1 MDVTSFVLVALS
13 LIGLLN
19 LTLVLRVSARLR
31 AADHIRYEREHDGE
45 PLPLGAAAPEFNAMT
60 LAGQGVTGQRLA
72 GRPVLYL
79 LLSPTCDHCRDV
91 LPLLGDLAPLAQ
103 RAAGAQVVVVTD
115 VGPKRA
121 RDWLALVRD
130 EDGVTVSVP
139 VLAAP
144 MSRTTMVVDYNPPG
158 LMPYFCLVDAA
169 GRIAA
174 RGPVG
179 GPDWRA
185 QLASWQE
192 REPVGTPGRD

>member
-1 MDVTSFVLVALS
+1 MDATSFVLVALS
-13 LIGLLN
+13 LVCLLN
-19 LTLVLRVSARLR
+19 LVLVLRISARLR
-31 AADHIRYEREHDGE
+31 AADHVRYEREHDGE
-45 PLPLGAAAPEFNAMT
+45 PLPLGSAAPQFNAMT
-60 LAGQGVTGQRLA
+60 LAGQGITGQRLA

-79 LLSPTCDHCRDV
+79 LLSPSCDHCRDV

-103 RAAGAQVVVVTD
+103 QAGTQVVVVVD
-115 VGPKRA
+115 VGPIRA

-144 MSRTTMVVDYNPPG
+144 ATRTTMVVDFNPPG

-179 GPDWRA
+179 GPDWQA

-192 REPVGTPGRD
+192 PVGARDAR